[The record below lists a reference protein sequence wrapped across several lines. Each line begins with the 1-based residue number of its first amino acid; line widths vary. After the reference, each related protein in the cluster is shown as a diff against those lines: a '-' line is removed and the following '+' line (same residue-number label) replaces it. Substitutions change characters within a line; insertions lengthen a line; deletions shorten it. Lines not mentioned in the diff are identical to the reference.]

1 MNTGSF
7 SSVRS
12 VIKTYVFYTHIFTW
26 YYVNVKRQVCVLL
39 FAGNKAFDFKSGSF
53 SWGAARNFQIF
64 VSLSSKYILYSRP
77 PVTCNVFEEIF
88 LCTINCKNS
97 RSNADLVYKK
107 KVVKN
112 SNRLKCGFILYFPSC
127 IWLKRS
133 IHWSFFPYPYV
144 RYIFTE

>member
-1 MNTGSF
+1 MYFIHIYLRDTMWMWNA
-7 SSVRS
+7 R
-12 VIKTYVFYTHIFTW
+12 YVSCYSQEI
-26 YYVNVKRQVCVLL
+26 RRLI
-39 FAGNKAFDFKSGSF
+39 FKSGSF